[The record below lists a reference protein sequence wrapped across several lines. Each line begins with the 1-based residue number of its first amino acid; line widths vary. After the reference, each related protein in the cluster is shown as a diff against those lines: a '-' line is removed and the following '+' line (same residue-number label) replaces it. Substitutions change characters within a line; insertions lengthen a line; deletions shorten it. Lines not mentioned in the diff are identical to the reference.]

1 MQHRAWL
8 VGLMLLCVSI
18 IVSVTIHGERLV
30 GYLMGWQFMGNG
42 VAKVR
47 FAGVTVGPEHRPG
60 KLADVKQPA
69 TFTEDAPYAWIE
81 VLDRMRP
88 SSEVWEAEDLMVTD
102 SAGKSYEVAS
112 PVAQYADA
120 VEGHATLTYVGIRF
134 ASPLPDPYAL
144 TIRLRLKKEALT
156 SEVLTFHAAG
166 NALRAHAAR

>member
-1 MQHRAWL
+1 
-8 VGLMLLCVSI
+8 VGLILLCVSL
-18 IVSVTIHGERLV
+18 IVSATIHGDRLV

-47 FAGVTVGPEHRPG
+47 FAGVTLGPEHRPG
-60 KLADVKQPA
+60 KLAEMRQPA

-81 VLDRMRP
+81 VLDRMPP

-120 VEGHATLTYVGIRF
+120 EEGHATLTYVGIRF
-134 ASPLPDPYAL
+134 ASPLADPYAL
-144 TIRLRLKKEALT
+144 TIRLRLKKAALT

-166 NALRAHAAR
+166 EMPRPPSPR